1 MKCKY
6 TREELYNKCGVY
18 RIYCVKTNKF
28 YIGSSK
34 NLWKRMITHIWSLD
48 NKRHRNKN
56 IQNEYNIYG
65 NECFVFEIIEFCD
78 EDKRLDK
85 EQYYIDLYKESSKLY
100 NLSTNAYTNNFVTEE
115 QKRILSEIHKGK
127 KISEEQ
133 RRKISETN
141 KGRIVSEETRA
152 KISKAQKGKVFSEN
166 HRLNISKSRIGR
178 FNGADNTNA
187 KTTYVYDL
195 KHNLLYTFD
204 TQKETAEFLLKE
216 GIIVSNSKNPIDTVS
231 SSIRRCMRNNRP
243 YYNMFFS
250 FDKMQNLNLQKG
262 VSVK

>member
-1 MKCKY
+1 MKIKDQIKNNI
-6 TREELYNKCGVY
+6 TL
-18 RIYCVKTNKF
+18 IY
-28 YIGSSK
+28 
-34 NLWKRMITHIWSLD
+34 
-48 NKRHRNKN
+48 
-56 IQNEYNIYG
+56 
-65 NECFVFEIIEFCD
+65 
-78 EDKRLDK
+78 
-85 EQYYIDLYKESSKLY
+85 
-100 NLSTNAYTNNFVTEE
+100 
-115 QKRILSEIHKGK
+115 
-127 KISEEQ
+127 
-133 RRKISETN
+133 
-141 KGRIVSEETRA
+141 
-152 KISKAQKGKVFSEN
+152 
-166 HRLNISKSRIGR
+166 ISKSRIGR